1 MSPAALRPWIVG
13 AVLVAF
19 GVIAPALFT
28 EYYLGSI
35 ITQALWLG
43 IAASSLIFL
52 AAYGGWVSLGQT
64 GLYGIAGFTMA
75 NLVRADGGSPEAW
88 NPWLAVIAAMI
99 VTVAVGLLLG
109 AVSSRS
115 EGIYFLMLTLA
126 FSVIVTLFFEKVTS
140 LSGFGGV
147 NNVDRPDLIGNPVQD
162 PTRLYYVA
170 LVCALLVYL
179 LIRYVIRTPFGI
191 AFAGVRDNPTRM
203 RALGFN
209 VALHRTL
216 AFGFGAF
223 VASIAGVLAVWWN
236 SSISPGAIE
245 IDTVI
250 DLLVIAV
257 IGGLYRIE
265 GAWIGAFVYVIL
277 DNATRQIDLI
287 GARFNTFIGL
297 VFLAIVVLSPGGLA
311 GIYEQARSYVQRTR
325 GRSID
330 EAAVGGTGS

>member
-1 MSPAALRPWIVG
+1 
-13 AVLVAF
+13 
-19 GVIAPALFT
+19 
-28 EYYLGSI
+28 
-35 ITQALWLG
+35 
-43 IAASSLIFL
+43 
-52 AAYGGWVSLGQT
+52 
-64 GLYGIAGFTMA
+64 MA
-75 NLVRADGGSPEAW
+75 NLVLADGGSEAAW
-88 NPWLAVIAAMI
+88 NPWLAVIAAMA
-99 VTVAVGLLLG
+99 VTVVVGLLLG

-140 LSGFGGV
+140 LSGFGGL
-147 NNVDRPDLIGNPVQD
+147 NNVDRPDLIGNPVQE

-179 LIRYVIRTPFGI
+179 LIRYVTRTPFGI

-216 AFGFGAF
+216 AFGFGASI
-223 VASIAGVLAVWWN
+223 ASIAGVLAVWWN

-297 VFLAIVVLSPGGLA
+297 VFLLIVVVSPGGLA
-311 GIYEQARSYVQRTR
+311 GIFESARSFARRAR

-330 EAAVGGTGS
+330 ETAVGGTGT